1 MFLPSYTTQTLKH
14 LVWQAGLS
22 VEIVALQYLLVGTK
36 LAKSLLHKL
45 IEHEAYMTINL
56 KFTGTKRNVN

>member
-36 LAKSLLHKL
+36 LSKSLLHKL
-45 IEHEAYMTINL
+45 IEHEA
-56 KFTGTKRNVN
+56 